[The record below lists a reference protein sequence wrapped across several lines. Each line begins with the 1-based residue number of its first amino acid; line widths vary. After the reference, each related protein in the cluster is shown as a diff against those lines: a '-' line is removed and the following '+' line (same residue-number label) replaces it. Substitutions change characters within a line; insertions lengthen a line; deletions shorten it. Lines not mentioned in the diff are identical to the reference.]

1 MKELIIKKCIKCG
14 ATVQV
19 LEDCK
24 CDNCGIKCCGEEMQ
38 TVSANTVDASIE
50 KHKPR
55 IEVVGTY
62 IVAQV
67 DHVMEEGHFIE
78 WIMLNGEKVSAR
90 KYFKVGEV
98 AKAVF
103 PYIKGST
110 VYAYCNKHGLWS
122 TIVE

>member
-1 MKELIIKKCIKCG
+1 MKELTIKKCAKCG

-24 CDNCGIKCCGEEMQ
+24 CQNCGIKCCGEEMIK
-38 TVSANTVDASIE
+38 VVPNTVDASIE

-55 IEVVGTY
+55 IEIVGAY
-62 IVAQV
+62 IIAQV
-67 DHVMEEGHFIE
+67 DHVMEEEHFIE
-78 WIMLNGEKVSAR
+78 WIMLEGEKVSAR
-90 KYFKVGEV
+90 KYFKIGDTV
-98 AKAVF
+98 KAVF

-122 TIVE
+122 TVVE

>member
-1 MKELIIKKCIKCG
+1 MKDLVIKKCTKCG

-24 CDNCGIKCCGEEMQ
+24 CQNCGIKCCGTEMQ
-38 TVSANTVDASIE
+38 KIEANIVDASIE

-55 IEVVGTY
+55 VEVVGTY

-67 DHVMEEGHFIE
+67 DHVMEEEHFIE

-90 KYFKVGEV
+90 KYFKTGEV

-103 PYIKGST
+103 PYIKGSI